1 MLLKTILYV
10 ARALTISRASS
21 SEAANLKEDGGRGKL
36 ESTKPTTEVTDKRI
50 IRHFFFVRK
59 YPGNQWLILKLNR
72 NAVFSFFS
80 IPCCLYLFPVIL
92 LIYLFLGNIQLVCG
106 GALISRQWV
115 LTAAHCFYYW
125 NDIFGEHKF
134 VENTLQ

>member
-50 IRHFFFVRK
+50 IRHFFCPKISWKSV
-59 YPGNQWLILKLNR
+59 
-72 NAVFSFFS
+72 V
-80 IPCCLYLFPVIL
+80 
-92 LIYLFLGNIQLVCG
+92 NI
-106 GALISRQWV
+106 
-115 LTAAHCFYYW
+115 
-125 NDIFGEHKF
+125 K
-134 VENTLQ
+134 VE